1 MIYCCINPSTR
12 TSLGPRSHVPTFPA
26 FTALCPVPSLCFLA
40 ITLPKGCHLD
50 KRIQLSFVPQKSVGF
65 DLPIGASRIS
75 QRRPPIPRFGAK
87 AYYYCPQ
94 CSWVKVIFSQVS
106 VSHSVHRGRV
116 YPSMPPGQ
124 TPPGQTPPRQTPP
137 GQTPCPV
144 HAGYTPSPSSHC
156 CGRYASYWNAFLFGK
171 VIAENCMKMREI
183 GPTGGIGVHS
193 ATVGSI
199 NGLDLA
205 CSFVTGK
212 QSGSSFSRK
221 HLQ

>member
-26 FTALCPVPSLCFLA
+26 VCPVPSLCFLA

-50 KRIQLSFVPQKSVGF
+50 KRIELSFVPQKSVGF

-75 QRRPPIPRFGAK
+75 QRRPTIPRFGAK

-116 YPSMPPGQ
+116 YPSMPP
-124 TPPGQTPPRQTPP
+124 RQTPP
-137 GQTPCPV
+137 WADTSPADTSWADPLPSACWDTP
-144 HAGYTPSPSSHC
+144 PSSHF

-183 GPTGGIGVHS
+183 GPTGG
-193 ATVGSI
+193 A
-199 NGLDLA
+199 
-205 CSFVTGK
+205 
-212 QSGSSFSRK
+212 
-221 HLQ
+221 